1 MPGRRISMKHFVRRF
16 ICFFLWVL
24 ATGLLCGQTNK
35 PESKPVEPAKTA
47 LEEAGKGVG
56 APVDPRTYQIGPED
70 VLLVRVWREPELSG
84 PLAVRPDGKI
94 TLPLIGEVQAGGLTP
109 EQLTKSITDSLSKF
123 INRPEVLVQVQGVN
137 SKKFL
142 VSGEV
147 GRPGTYP
154 LVTPITVM
162 EAIVQAGG
170 LREFANKKKIVVIR
184 GTERLKFNY
193 SEVIK
198 GKNLSQNVPIQNGD
212 HVVVP

>member
-94 TLPLIGEVQAGGLTP
+94 TLPLIGEIQAGGLTP

-212 HVVVP
+212 HVAVP